1 MPDQINAVLSGIL
14 LPAVLLFA
22 GLYLGYKIKFF
33 YIIHPIRL
41 VRHIKDAAGVGGV
54 SPMRALSVALAGTLG
69 VGNITGVATAIA
81 CGGAGA
87 VFWMWVC
94 AFLVMSVKYAE
105 VYLSQLY
112 RTPEGIGGA
121 PYYMR
126 DGLRGILGRGSSV
139 LAAGFALLIGA
150 NSLLTGT
157 VVQVDAAAGV
167 VTEFFAGV
175 PALACGIVF
184 AVLGAITA
192 AGGLRR
198 VSDLTVR
205 LIPALSA
212 VYIVISAVCII
223 RSANALPG
231 AFRAIISGAFAPD
244 SAAGGILGFGINS
257 AVRYGVTRGIFSN
270 EAGCGTAPSAHA
282 AANAKSPHHQ
292 GCMGIFEVFADTV
305 VLCTVTALVI
315 LTSGITPSEDGM
327 ISALAAFAAS
337 GGGASAA
344 IIGISVILFAF
355 ATVICQSYYGIGA
368 VQYLTRSAAARPVYI
383 GLLAVSAVAGSVI
396 SSHLMWGIADLIIAV
411 MTVVNTISVLGIFI
425 AVEMPFEKG
434 TSPAPPPRKLSNK

>member
-1 MPDQINAVLSGIL
+1 MLLENINAVLSGYI
-14 LPAVLLFA
+14 LPAVLLTC

-33 YIIHPIRL
+33 YLLHPIRL
-41 VRHIKDAAGVGGV
+41 CRAIKDAAAAGGI
-54 SPMRALSVALAGTLG
+54 SPFRALSVALAGTLG

-87 VFWMWVC
+87 VFWMWIC

-105 VYLSQLY
+105 VYLSQAY
-112 RTPEGIGGA
+112 RTSDGIGGA
-121 PYYMR
+121 MYYIR
-126 DGLRGILGRGSSV
+126 DGLRTILGKGSAV
-139 LAAGFALLIGA
+139 LASGFAVLIAA
-150 NSLLTGT
+150 NSLLTGSI
-157 VVQVDAAAGV
+157 VQIDAAAGV
-167 VTEFFAGV
+167 VTKLFPAV
-175 PALACGIVF
+175 PSILCGIVF
-184 AVLGAITA
+184 AVLVSVTS

-223 RSANALPG
+223 RSADALPDAFYAIFKG
-231 AFRAIISGAFAPD
+231 AFSFGAAG
-244 SAAGGILGFGINS
+244 GGILGFGINN
-257 AVRYGVTRGIFSN
+257 AIRYGVTRGIFSN

-305 VLCTVTALVI
+305 VLCTVTSLVI

-327 ISALAAFAAS
+327 VSALAAFSAS
-337 GGGASAA
+337 GGYFSMV

-355 ATVICQSYYGIGA
+355 ATVICQSYYGLGA
-368 VQYLTRSAAARPVYI
+368 VQYIAGTVSSRRVYI
-383 GLLAVSAVAGSVI
+383 GLLALSAVIGSVI
-396 SSHLMWGIADLIIAV
+396 TAELMWSVADLIISV
-411 MTVVNTISVLGIFI
+411 MTVVNTSSVLGIFI
-425 AVEMPFEKG
+425 AGELSFEKG
-434 TSPAPPPRKLSNK
+434 TAPAPPAKTFK